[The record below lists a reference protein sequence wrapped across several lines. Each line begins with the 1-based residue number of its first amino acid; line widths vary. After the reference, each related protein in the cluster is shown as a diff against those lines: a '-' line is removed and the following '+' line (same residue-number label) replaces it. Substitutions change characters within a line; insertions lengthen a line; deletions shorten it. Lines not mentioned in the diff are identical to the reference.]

1 MIIIGVDVETTGLDK
16 EKDQVVELGVVLYDT
31 ELGRVISSFGK
42 IYKAEVWGEEA
53 ALCHQIPKATSD
65 SMPLIGSEDIDP
77 WEVVSGDMAK
87 YVVAHNAS
95 HDYAFVTK
103 IWPSFLKRPWLCTKE
118 GIPHKDKVL
127 FGRVASTRLGHL
139 CVDYHITMG
148 SWHQAVADAEA
159 CAKLAGEHD
168 LDAAYEW
175 KLTPKFRFTAYGP
188 FIKDV
193 GELMKET
200 PSVLENG
207 RRYRWNTDEAPKAW
221 SKEDLTLE
229 QVEED
234 AKYLKEVTKGRWKF
248 EGAPMPPKS
257 Y

>member
-95 HDYAFVTK
+95 HDYAIVTK
-103 IWPSFLKRPWLCTKE
+103 ICNFL
-118 GIPHKDKVL
+118 
-127 FGRVASTRLGHL
+127 FN
-139 CVDYHITMG
+139 
-148 SWHQAVADAEA
+148 
-159 CAKLAGEHD
+159 
-168 LDAAYEW
+168 
-175 KLTPKFRFTAYGP
+175 F
-188 FIKDV
+188 
-193 GELMKET
+193 
-200 PSVLENG
+200 N
-207 RRYRWNTDEAPKAW
+207 
-221 SKEDLTLE
+221 
-229 QVEED
+229 
-234 AKYLKEVTKGRWKF
+234 
-248 EGAPMPPKS
+248 
-257 Y
+257 